1 MIYAANLK
9 CNHTR
14 NSFQSYASELND
26 FIKKENVKDE
36 ILIFPPST
44 AFLQG
49 EFAFTQGT
57 QNFYPCTNGA
67 FTGEIGKEQLD
78 EFGIKCVLLGHSE
91 RRVLL
96 DESDEL
102 VQKKFDFAKANAY
115 KIVLCIG
122 ENLEIKKANK
132 TKDFLEKQ
140 LASLDLSYERLI
152 IAYEPIYS
160 IGTGVS
166 ANLADIA
173 EILAFLSEKT
183 PAKLLYGGS
192 VNEKN
197 IKEILALKHLSGVLI
212 GSAALKASGFINLI
226 KKG

>member
-14 NSFQSYASELND
+14 ASFANYADELNAFLRTHKTD
-26 FIKKENVKDE
+26 DE
-36 ILIFPPST
+36 IIVFPPSV
-44 AFLQG
+44 AFAAG
-49 EFAFTQGT
+49 ELNFTQGT
-57 QNFYPCTNGA
+57 QNFYPCINGA

-96 DESDEL
+96 NESDDL
-102 VQKKFDFAKANAY
+102 IQKKFDFAKANAY
-115 KIVLCIG
+115 KIVLCVG
-122 ENLEIKKANK
+122 ENLDTKKANK

-140 LASLDLSYERLI
+140 LAKLDLGYERLI

-173 EILAFLSEKT
+173 DILAFLASKT
-183 PAKLLYGGS
+183 PAKCLYGGS
-192 VNEKN
+192 VNESN
-197 IKEILALKHLSGVLI
+197 IKEILALPHCGGVLI
-212 GSAALKASGFINLI
+212 GSAALKAQNFIKLI
-226 KKG
+226 KG